1 MLGRY
6 LEQLTWAEAEPALRE
21 YPVAVLPVGA
31 RTKEHG
37 LHLQLNNDWLLAEYL
52 ARRVAERSRVLVL
65 PTLQY
70 GYYPAFLEY
79 PGSVSL
85 SLETMRDTVV
95 EICRSHARH
104 GARRF
109 YALNTGISTLRAL
122 EPAAEQLARDHV
134 ALAWMDIERAAAGVV
149 EQLVTQAAGTHADEI
164 ETSMMLY
171 IAPDTVRMGRAEPD
185 VHPAKAP
192 GPLTRLPNPARGIYS
207 PTGAFGD
214 PTLATRQKGER
225 IVEAMV
231 DHIVDVLATFQA
243 APIP

>member
-6 LEQLTWAEAEPALRE
+6 LETMTWDEAEPALRE
-21 YPVAVLPVGA
+21 FPVVVLPVGA

-37 LHLQLNNDWLLAEYL
+37 RHLQLNNDWLLAEYL
-52 ARRVAERSRVLVL
+52 ARRVVDRCRVLVL

-70 GYYPAFLEY
+70 GYYPAFREY

-95 EICRSHARH
+95 QICQSHARH

-122 EPAAEQLARDHV
+122 APAAERLAEDGI
-134 ALAWMDIERAAAGVV
+134 AFAWTDLEEAGATVVRA
-149 EQLVTQAAGTHADEI
+149 LVTQAAGTHADEI

-171 IAPDTVRMGRAEPD
+171 IAPETVRMERAEPD
-185 VHPAKAP
+185 VHPAAAP
-192 GPLTRLPNPARGIYS
+192 GPLTRTPDPERGIYS
-207 PTGAFGD
+207 PTGAYGD
-214 PTLATRQKGER
+214 PTAATRDKGER

-231 DHIVDVLATFQA
+231 GDIVAFLDDFATR
-243 APIP
+243 AP

>member
-1 MLGRY
+1 MIGCY
-6 LEQLTWAEAEPALRE
+6 LDELTWPEAERALRE
-21 YPVAVLPVGA
+21 HPVVMLPIGA

-37 LHLQLNNDWLLAEYL
+37 LHLPLNNDWRMAEYL
-52 ARRVAERSRVLVL
+52 ARRVAERSPVLVL

-95 EICRSHARH
+95 QICQSHARH

-122 EPAAEQLARDHV
+122 APARERLAQDG
-134 ALAWMDIERAAAGVV
+134 LAFTYTDIEAAADEVV
-149 EQLVTQAAGTHADEI
+149 SELVSQSEGTHADEV

-171 IAPDTVRMGRAEPD
+171 IAPETVRMELAEAD
-185 VHPAKAP
+185 VHPARAP
-192 GPLTRLPNPARGIYS
+192 GPLTRSPGPERGHYS
-207 PTGAFGD
+207 PTGAYGD
-214 PTLATRQKGER
+214 PTAATREKGER
-225 IVEAMV
+225 IVEAVV
-231 DHIVDVLATFQA
+231 DHIVSSVDVFATTN
-243 APIP
+243 P

>member
-1 MLGRY
+1 MLGCY
-6 LEQLTWAEAEPALRE
+6 IDGLSWAEAEQAILD
-21 YPVAVLPVGA
+21 YPILVLPIGA

-37 LHLQLNNDWLLAEYL
+37 LHLPLDNDWRMAEYL
-52 ARRVAERSRVLVL
+52 ARRVAQRSRVLVL

-85 SLETMRDTVV
+85 SLETMRDVVV

-122 EPAAEQLARDHV
+122 EPAAERLADEHV
-134 ALAWMDIERAAAGVV
+134 SLAYTDLEVAAASAVD
-149 EQLVTQAAGTHADEI
+149 ELVTQSAGTHADEI

-171 IAPDTVRMGRAEPD
+171 IAPETVRMELAAPD

-192 GPLTRLPNPARGIYS
+192 GPLTRTPNPERGIYS
-207 PTGAFGD
+207 RTGAYGD
-214 PTLATRQKGER
+214 PTAATREKGER
-225 IVEAMV
+225 IVEAV
-231 DHIVDVLATFQA
+231 VEHIVAFLEGYA
-243 APIP
+243 AHTP

>member
-1 MLGRY
+1 MLGSY
-6 LEQLTWAEAEPALRE
+6 IDTMTWPEAEEALRE
-21 YPVAVLPVGA
+21 HAVVVLPIGA

-85 SLETMRDTVV
+85 SLETMCDTVV
-95 EICRSHARH
+95 QICQSHARH

-122 EPAAEQLARDHV
+122 APAAERLAQEHIAFAYLDLGT
-134 ALAWMDIERAAAGVV
+134 ATADV
-149 EQLVTQAAGTHADEI
+149 EAEIVTQTAGTHADEV

-171 IAPDTVRMGRAEPD
+171 IAPETVRMELAEPD
-185 VHPAKAP
+185 VHPATVP
-192 GPLTRLPNPARGIYS
+192 GPLTRTPDPERGIYS
-207 PTGAFGD
+207 RTGAYGD
-214 PTLATRQKGER
+214 PTAATRDKGER
-225 IVEAMV
+225 VVEATV
-231 DHIVDVLATFQA
+231 DHIVAFLEAFATR
-243 APIP
+243 AP